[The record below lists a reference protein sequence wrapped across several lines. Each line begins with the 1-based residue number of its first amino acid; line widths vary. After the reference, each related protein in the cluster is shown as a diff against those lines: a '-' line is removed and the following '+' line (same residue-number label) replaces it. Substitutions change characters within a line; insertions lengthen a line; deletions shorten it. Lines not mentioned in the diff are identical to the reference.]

1 MCYPA
6 PAVRRTVMDDDEDEL
21 ILDEN
26 VDWGGEE
33 DDGEELQEEVRQFF

>member
-1 MCYPA
+1 
-6 PAVRRTVMDDDEDEL
+6 MDDDEDEL

-33 DDGEELQEEVRQFF
+33 DDGEELHEEFSKVAIRVVCEVTRRFF